1 MLQRSD
7 SIIINV
13 VCSIM
18 VPFIQIFG
26 IYVVFFAHYGAGG
39 GFQGGV
45 ILAVGIIL
53 QRLYLGPEASY
64 RKFPAQTA
72 LVLAGGGMLAYVLAG
87 LVPVFLG
94 GAFLDYAYFPIPG
107 LSGASL
113 RYISVYVIEVFI
125 AAGVFGTLV
134 LMFDVI
140 AGGSE

>member
-7 SIIINV
+7 SMIVNV

-45 ILAVGIIL
+45 ILAVSIIL
-53 QRLYLGPEASY
+53 QRLYLGREASY
-64 RKFPAQTA
+64 RKFPARTA
-72 LVLAGGGMLAYVLAG
+72 LALAAGGMLAYVLAG
-87 LVPVFLG
+87 LVPVLSG

-107 LSGASL
+107 LSGATL
-113 RYISVYVIEVFI
+113 RYISVYVVEVFI

-140 AGGSE
+140 ADGSE